1 MSILLTGTTESL
13 QVVLDAAPA
22 TNQLPC
28 TASYADQNGSGG
40 DNTVNTNGTTPVTLV
55 AAPAA
60 SVSRVINDVVIPN
73 ADTATRIVT
82 VNKVI
87 SGTPFR
93 LVRITLLAGY
103 SLGYGGG
110 RWYVIDPSGNF
121 LETVQA
127 QQSGSWS
134 VSVAGTPNVNLADVG
149 GGVITLGQKA
159 SANSLPVVLASDQS
173 AVNVSVVSPSTSY
186 GQAILTTT
194 ASTSIG
200 GAPFTKITGIQVVSV
215 GATSASTPVLIQIKD
230 GGGTVRANV
239 NVPAP
244 SGTAYAPFEAMNIV
258 GLGITLTNGGNP
270 VTLTMGANLTA
281 GYIIVTIS
289 FSM

>member
-149 GGVITLGQKA
+149 GGVITLGQKT
-159 SANSLPVVLASDQS
+159 SSNSLPVVIASDQS
-173 AVNVSVVSPSTSY
+173 NLSIIGSSKRLVSNVVTGTTPVSIIT
-186 GQAILTTT
+186 AAATILTGISVTIFG
-194 ASTSIG
+194 AVLGSIVNL
-200 GAPFTKITGIQVVSV
+200 QV
-215 GATSASTPVLIQIKD
+215 KD
-230 GGGTVRANV
+230 GGGNV
-239 NVPAP
+239 IFAVNLPTIATGP
-244 SGTAYAPFEAMNIV
+244 STITALLYEFTLLNIPLNNGGVNGTAA
-258 GLGITLTNGGNP
+258 LLS
-270 VTLTMGANLTA
+270 NLTSGSFLVA
-281 GYIIVTIS
+281 IS
-289 FSM
+289 TN